1 MAGSRDAGKPIKIA
15 QCGPAARNIV
25 QIEMARFQIGDRVR
39 RAVSPGTGYV
49 SAGIVVRVI
58 ANHHHLQIFD
68 EYEVDFGSNGVLIA
82 FDSQLEAA

>member
-1 MAGSRDAGKPIKIA
+1 
-15 QCGPAARNIV
+15 
-25 QIEMARFQIGDRVR
+25 MARFEIGDRVR
-39 RAVSPGTGYV
+39 RMAPPGKEYV

-68 EYEVDFGSNGVLIA
+68 EYEVDFGANGVLIA